1 MITVSFFKNK
11 SKIIMLYNMFHYYLF
26 YIVLLKM
33 YTLVGTW
40 QSINLELDLD
50 KILYR
55 IEMKFNPNKIY
66 FDFFNFF

>member
-1 MITVSFFKNK
+1 
-11 SKIIMLYNMFHYYLF
+11 MLYNMFHYYLF

-50 KILYR
+50 KILYQ

>member
-1 MITVSFFKNK
+1 
-11 SKIIMLYNMFHYYLF
+11 
-26 YIVLLKM
+26 M
-33 YTLVGTW
+33 YTLVETW